1 MQFARERVE
10 AVQIVGGC
18 GWILAIFFKV
28 ELIEPNNQLDLG
40 KEREI
45 GMISRFLSEQ
55 LHES

>member
-1 MQFARERVE
+1 MQFPRERDE
-10 AVQIVGGC
+10 AVQMVS

-55 LHES
+55 VHES